1 MSADKIKEEE
11 KIESELVDAETVAE
25 NSVFE
30 EQSSL
35 GEEETD
41 HSDNEDSVTILKA
54 QLEAAE
60 QKAEENY
67 QKFLRAQADLDNVK
81 RRTRKEK
88 EDQAKYAS
96 LPLLEQ
102 ILPAL
107 DNFERAI
114 EASKGTQDIDSII
127 KGVEMVFRQ
136 MEQVFQ
142 KEGVEVIP
150 SVGQPFDPNVHQAV
164 MQVESDEFESGT
176 VVEELQKGYILKDK
190 VIRPSMVKVSV

>member
-1 MSADKIKEEE
+1 MSADKVKEEE
-11 KIESELVDAETVAE
+11 KIESELIDAENVAE
-25 NSVFE
+25 NSVFDE
-30 EQSSL
+30 SSL
-35 GEEETD
+35 EVEETE
-41 HSDNEDSVTILKA
+41 HPNNEESVAILKA

-60 QKAEENY
+60 QKAEVNY

-190 VIRPSMVKVSV
+190 VIRPSMVKVRV

>member
-35 GEEETD
+35 EEEETD